1 MNDKIVMSAI
11 KPFIPYVKK
20 KIKEM
25 EPDIIGYIG
34 SHPLEEGETEI
45 QVITQIKDGRLWLVT
60 SAFKG
65 QECTRMIDA
74 KTLTDLFDL
83 LLKYL

>member
-34 SHPLEEGETEI
+34 SHPLEEGETEN
-45 QVITQIKDGRLWLVT
+45 R
-60 SAFKG
+60 
-65 QECTRMIDA
+65 
-74 KTLTDLFDL
+74 
-83 LLKYL
+83 